1 MQVAPAVQ
9 AGEGDRE
16 HGLVP
21 HKFRVTWMRVG
32 DEQGGP
38 QEELTSV
45 RAPVVCSS
53 AGVASILMCGDPFC
67 SSVLLLVGNHAD
79 RGPGQLQV
87 YLPGS
92 LQPLCACVCS
102 VQRVPGLLALLC
114 VDCGCRGSLHM
125 DEVSTQHL
133 AGGGQPE
140 AAADAKFTATLCC
153 RVAREVKRQ
162 AERQAAGEEG
172 RHGEGQDEEVR
183 ARQERE
189 EGRAVRRQAILRR
202 SRQVAQ
208 GMGQPGRLDAQPQGQ
223 RMRNGRHVAEE
234 FGARI
239 LPLYQSLEATA
250 EADSR
255 PAVEDVEK
263 CFQVS

>member
-1 MQVAPAVQ
+1 MQVAPAVE

-53 AGVASILMCGDPFC
+53 AVVASILMCGNPLC
-67 SSVLLLVGNHAD
+67 CSVLLLFVNAD

-87 YLPGS
+87 HLPGS

-102 VQRVPGLLALLC
+102 VQRVPGLVALLC

-162 AERQAAGEEG
+162 AERQVAGEEG
-172 RHGEGQDEEVR
+172 RHGEEQDEEMR
-183 ARQERE
+183 ERQERE
-189 EGRAVRRQAILRR
+189 EGPSADRPFFAIRGNWHRAWANRGGLTPCDR
-202 SRQVAQ
+202 SRECETVGTSQKSSGHAFSPCTSRWKQ
-208 GMGQPGRLDAQPQGQ
+208 QLKQTAGQ
-223 RMRNGRHVAEE
+223 RWRTWRNAFRSAE
-234 FGARI
+234 
-239 LPLYQSLEATA
+239 
-250 EADSR
+250 
-255 PAVEDVEK
+255 
-263 CFQVS
+263 